1 MGATSSE
8 ARDGD
13 SVARTPFARDLSFAV
28 PRYKLTIAYDGTGF
42 HGWQKQE
49 PPMPDEAEP
58 SRRAYEVAAAEGL
71 KPVIPGRVALRTVQ
85 AIVERAVRRVVRE
98 RIELMGASRTDAGVH
113 ARGQV
118 AAFTCSPTEPLA
130 EARGPAN
137 AETTESTETDT
148 AIIPAPSHT
157 GWPIARGLDRLVR
170 AINGKLPD
178 DVQVLSAEMVSD
190 DFNPIADCTSK
201 GYSYTLHVSTT
212 RPLWD
217 RRLVQQVWTELNV
230 ERMREAA
237 VRLVGEH
244 DFAAFAAAGHGRQ
257 STVRTVHGV
266 GISEEKISDEAT
278 QRRSDEGGE
287 WARRVRIEI
296 SGNGFLYN
304 MVRIIAGT
312 LVEVGRGKMTPDDV
326 SAAIESK
333 DRRNAGPTL
342 PAQGLCLE
350 WIRYPPVRAE
360 SAEAKL

>member
-1 MGATSSE
+1 M
-8 ARDGD
+8 
-13 SVARTPFARDLSFAV
+13 
-28 PRYKLTIAYDGTGF
+28 
-42 HGWQKQE
+42 
-49 PPMPDEAEP
+49 
-58 SRRAYEVAAAEGL
+58 
-71 KPVIPGRVALRTVQ
+71 ALRTVQ

-98 RIELMGASRTDAGVH
+98 PIELMGASRTDAGVH

-118 AAFTCSPTEPLA
+118 AAFTCSPTEP
-130 EARGPAN
+130 PAQ
-137 AETTESTETDT
+137 AGDPADTERDTDSSET
-148 AIIPAPSHT
+148 PAPSHT
-157 GWPIARGLDRLVR
+157 GWPIERGLDRLVR

-178 DVQVLSAEMVSD
+178 DVQVLSVEVVSD
-190 DFNPIADCTSK
+190 DFNPIGDCLSK

-230 ERMREAA
+230 DRMREAA
-237 VRLVGEH
+237 ARLVGEH

-257 STVRTVHGV
+257 TTVRRVHACDIVELPVKSMPQGA
-266 GISEEKISDEAT
+266 GDGSH
-278 QRRSDEGGE
+278 EGD
-287 WARRVRIEI
+287 WSKVLRIEV
-296 SGNGFLYN
+296 SGSGFLYN

-312 LVEVGRGKMTPDDV
+312 LVEVGRGKMSPDDV

-350 WIRYPPVRAE
+350 WIRYPLVRAE